1 MPLALMFGPFEPASE
16 NTGAQVP
23 GFGPITIRAI
33 GTTPK
38 PAFGT
43 VCAGECDDM
52 QPDDEMEVMTFSAPW
67 KTAGAG
73 SAGKGARYGTPV
85 KRAFEFEKDPDITKV
100 RLSLELGRET
110 SDLTARDLT
119 DGLPKVA
126 DITFG
131 SRTVGLHRV
140 PETYNRRSTMR
151 RILIAIT
158 AIALTGVAH
167 ADDMQATL
175 KEFGINPNASYSGM
189 RHVESKEG
197 QMDMFVRQAPKM
209 SRIDMNMQSQSVS
222 LITREDRG
230 VNYMLMPQMSMY
242 KEVAADQVQVA
253 GANLS
258 FSEVSEVGAENING
272 YDCTKYRAKFKD
284 AQGGKAGG
292 YYWVSD
298 DGILMKVD
306 MIYKSR
312 KQKGERMIFEMRDLE
327 VGPQDPS
334 YFEVPSSYSSMG
346 FSMARGPSAPIPM
359 EDGES
364 PQYTGYEDP
373 TLGEEIGDMAEEETE
388 QAVKDESRKSIRK
401 SLKKLFD

>member
-1 MPLALMFGPFEPASE
+1 
-16 NTGAQVP
+16 
-23 GFGPITIRAI
+23 
-33 GTTPK
+33 
-38 PAFGT
+38 
-43 VCAGECDDM
+43 
-52 QPDDEMEVMTFSAPW
+52 
-67 KTAGAG
+67 
-73 SAGKGARYGTPV
+73 
-85 KRAFEFEKDPDITKV
+85 
-100 RLSLELGRET
+100 
-110 SDLTARDLT
+110 
-119 DGLPKVA
+119 
-126 DITFG
+126 
-131 SRTVGLHRV
+131 
-140 PETYNRRSTMR
+140 MR

-158 AIALTGVAH
+158 ATALTGVAH

-175 KEFGINPNASYSGM
+175 KEFGINPNASYSGI

-209 SRIDMNMQSQSVS
+209 SRIDMKMQSQSMS

-242 KEVAADQVQVA
+242 KEVAADQVQIT

-258 FSEVSEVGAENING
+258 FSEVSEIGTENING
-272 YDCTKYRAKFKD
+272 HDCTKYRAKFKD

-292 YYWVSD
+292 YYWVSN

-312 KQKGERMIFEMRDLE
+312 KQKGERMTFEMRDLE

-334 YFEVPSSYSSMG
+334 YFEVPSNYSSMG
-346 FSMARGPSAPIPM
+346 FSMARGSSAPIPV

-373 TLGEEIGDMAEEETE
+373 TLGEEIGDIAEEETE
-388 QAVKDESRKSIRK
+388 QSVKDESRKSIRK